1 MRSPSPV
8 TTGVATPLSVSATP
22 FLRIET
28 LEQLA
33 AVVVTA
39 GLVIG
44 NFLMFTPWRM
54 GRIHAIVL
62 QRRLQPRP
70 YWSVPSPNRFY
81 ALNDLHLSL
90 SSVNLAVKCSGQ

>member
-1 MRSPSPV
+1 MSLDPRVGSCDLCAALHRLPR
-8 TTGVATPLSVSATP
+8 GLIHLLASALTSP

-44 NFLMFTPWRM
+44 NFLMFTPWRD
-54 GRIHAIVL
+54 G
-62 QRRLQPRP
+62 QDPRHRP
-70 YWSVPSPNRFY
+70 PAPAPTSSLLERPFTQSFLR
-81 ALNDLHLSL
+81 ALN
-90 SSVNLAVKCSGQ
+90 